1 MTPLLAL
8 LKRRIAAEGPITVA
22 TYMAEV
28 LGHPKHGY
36 YMTRDPL
43 GQAGDFTTA
52 PEISQVFGE
61 LLGLWCADVWLRLG
75 RPDPV
80 LWLELGPGRGTLMQD
95 AWRATKAVPGFH
107 QAVRLYL
114 LETSPVLRQRQAAL
128 LQDAGPS
135 WIERLADLPDG
146 PLLAIANEFFDA
158 LPIRQFQMTE
168 TGWRERLIAW
178 DEINDALSFALAPHE
193 DPAMHLIPSSV
204 RQAPPGA
211 IAEICPTGISIASE
225 LGRRI
230 GSAGGSA
237 AIIDYGPL
245 ASAAGDSFQAV
256 RGHEF
261 ADPLDRPGE
270 SDLTAH
276 VDFRTLAKAATEA
289 GTAVDRLETQRAF
302 LTDLGI
308 AQRAAAL
315 RANASREQREAIDAA
330 LHRLT
335 GTTSDAM
342 GELFKVLTLVSP
354 GLATDTA
361 AP

>member
-22 TYMAEV
+22 TYMAEA

-52 PEISQVFGE
+52 PEISQMFGE

-75 RPDPV
+75 RPNPV

-107 QAVRLYL
+107 RAVRLYL
-114 LETSPVLRQRQAAL
+114 LETSPVLRQRQATAL
-128 LQDAGPS
+128 AVAEPQ

-178 DEINDALSFALAPHE
+178 HESHEALCFALAPHE
-193 DPAMHLIPSSV
+193 DPAVHLIPSSV

-211 IAEICPTGISIASE
+211 IAEICPTGISIVSD
-225 LGRRI
+225 LGHRI
-230 GSAGGSA
+230 GSAGGGA

-245 ASAAGDSFQAV
+245 TSAAGDSLQAV
-256 RGHEF
+256 HGHEF

-270 SDLTAH
+270 NDLTAH
-276 VDFRTLAKAATEA
+276 VGFQTLARAATEA
-289 GTAVDRLETQRAF
+289 GAVVERLETQGDF
-302 LTDLGI
+302 LTNLGI

-315 RANASREQREAIDAA
+315 RSNASSEQSAAIDAA

-335 GTTSDAM
+335 GTTSNAM
-342 GELFKVLTLVSP
+342 GELFKVMTLVSP
-354 GLATDTA
+354 GLAPETA

>member
-1 MTPLLAL
+1 MTPLQAL
-8 LKRRIAAEGPITVA
+8 LKRRIAADGPVTVA
-22 TYMAEV
+22 TYMAEA

-52 PEISQVFGE
+52 PEISQMFGE

-107 QAVRLYL
+107 EAVRLYL
-114 LETSPVLRQRQAAL
+114 LETSPVLRQRQAAAL
-128 LQDAGPS
+128 AVAEPQ

-168 TGWRERLIAW
+168 SGWRERLIAW
-178 DEINDALSFALAPHE
+178 DEAHDALSFALAPHE
-193 DPAMHLIPSSV
+193 DPAVHLVPSSV
-204 RQAPPGA
+204 RQAPLGA
-211 IAEICPTGISIASE
+211 IAEICPAGISVAAE

-230 GSAGGSA
+230 STAGGAA

-245 ASAAGDSFQAV
+245 TPGTGDSFQAV
-256 RGHEF
+256 SGHDY

-270 SDLTAH
+270 NDLTAH
-276 VDFRTLAKAATEA
+276 VDFQTLARAATEA
-289 GTAVDRLETQRAF
+289 GAVVERLQTQAEF

-315 RANASREQREAIDAA
+315 RADASGEQCDAIDAA

-354 GLATDTA
+354 GLAPDTA
-361 AP
+361 DP